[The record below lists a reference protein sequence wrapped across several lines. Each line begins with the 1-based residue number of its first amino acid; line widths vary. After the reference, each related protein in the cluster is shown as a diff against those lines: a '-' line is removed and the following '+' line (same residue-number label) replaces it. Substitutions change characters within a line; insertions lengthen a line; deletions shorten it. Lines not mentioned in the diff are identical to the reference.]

1 MLNQLSF
8 YPVQKLGEASEVI
21 TKVNILSG
29 ALDSPPRCQ
38 MSTIVTNRTKPSFY
52 HIVEVTLRISSKSSC
67 CKSKK

>member
-38 MSTIVTNRTKPSFY
+38 MSTIVTNRIKFY